1 MSADEIAS
9 IRESLHRI
17 EQALVGDPQMGHKG
31 IAQRLS
37 DVEKTTEEH
46 SRKLWIWTGM
56 GAGIGVALSHI
67 KSKIFG

>member
-1 MSADEIAS
+1 MSADEITS

-17 EQALVGDPQMGHKG
+17 EKALIGDPDMGHKG

-56 GAGIGVALSHI
+56 GAGIGLFLSHI
-67 KSKIFG
+67 KAKLFG

>member
-1 MSADEIAS
+1 MSTDEITS
-9 IRESLHRI
+9 IRDSLHRI
-17 EQALVGDPQMGHKG
+17 EKALVGDPQMGHKG

-56 GAGIGVALSHI
+56 GAGLGVALSHL
-67 KSKIFG
+67 KTKILG